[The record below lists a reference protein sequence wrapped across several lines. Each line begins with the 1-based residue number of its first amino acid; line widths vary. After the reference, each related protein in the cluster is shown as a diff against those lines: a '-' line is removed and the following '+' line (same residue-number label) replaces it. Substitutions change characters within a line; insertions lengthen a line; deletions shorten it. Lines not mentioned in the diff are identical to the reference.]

1 MQDGSPKLLDLNIP
15 PDTYKKM
22 STDKNV
28 KLLDLN
34 IPPDKY
40 KASLNQQNPAV
51 STGDTLGKNKFTPP
65 NPQTTNNQ
73 PKKQSSELMDILS
86 QPGQKLDKAIG
97 EFKQAFT
104 GSNVG
109 KGVGNYL
116 SGVVDIGNAGLST
129 IGSLFGVADYGLR
142 QLPGG
147 EGVSNV
153 INTPFNAVGQGVQA
167 GENALDKLGQ
177 GLPQN
182 VKNLGLPQKQ
192 ADQLSQ
198 SMSGLNQGLAQLLL
212 AHGLDAGYKGLMPEK
227 YSPIVKLSKDRL
239 TELKNQ
245 KPDVQPNEVP
255 PKDVSNV
262 AQVGPEG
269 TGVEKLTDLQPENKP
284 NAEVDKEFDK
294 HNTEKEAAD
303 HLIETPLHLLPDEIK
318 SKIQNE
324 AEDLIGELKN
334 ATVERTGL
342 SHFKEMGTSG
352 EENITRGKKTT
363 TNFFPDWFR
372 LIPGDKSVILNA
384 LQKILEDEG
393 KDKGVTVERAK
404 AVILDHLQNGRELRT
419 PDMIVSGVTKR
430 GDIIGEVP
438 PDEAINDFLG
448 QFADKKVTL
457 EDIHSAYNEFKQQ
470 EQFSFGANA
479 EPVKVSEP
487 VMETS
492 EVKPGEQMKMQG
504 LGEAKMP
511 EGFIN
516 RKGGKGE
523 ETTPLFN
530 QKTEDKSQENLFG
543 DNGQVLAS
551 RLPYI
556 NEFVNNSLSPI
567 VKDLI
572 KGGKNTIKG
581 FVNLVA
587 PTFGVDR
594 EARTIVDKTLGDQ
607 NKAATILDRA
617 SSEWE
622 NMLGKMNQHD
632 QVAFIDRYK
641 RGLPQQNEHLQL
653 IADYIKGVDKTVY
666 DELQKH
672 NPSINWK
679 ENHLRVMWKKIPGAE
694 TEQGGFKGLFRRP
707 LQGTKGMFKHS
718 TLEDMSEGIQK
729 GGIPYSY
736 NPLTNFKAS
745 YADAYKFITAN
756 RMWDAAKDLGLRVFV
771 RHGKDIPDGFVKL
784 NDGIAKVYF
793 KSKID
798 KVMTSP
804 GEWYVDEGF
813 GRLLNNHLS
822 TDLIRTSDF
831 GKGMMWI
838 KNAYTATEL
847 SFSPYH
853 FSFVSIASMAH
864 QLGLGYQKILS
875 SSLFV
880 GDFGRVGQ
888 GIKDVLTSPAAP
900 KIDYNIGR
908 DALRLLT
915 EDGFKNSEA
924 GKSLLKQFPEAGHL
938 IDLGFENGLTA
949 KLQDEYKNKSVNAFK
964 QAWNNQDPM
973 GAMLFHALPSLNQI
987 VMAPLFDHFI
997 PNIKW
1002 GAFLKGLSDDL
1013 VTHAEDLKSGKI
1025 TESQLASKNVTHVE
1039 DIFGEKNFDRF
1050 YWNRTFK
1057 SALQLLFRSV
1067 TWKQGT
1073 LHLFASAPFEQG
1085 KEFYDAAKEGRAPR
1099 LNRNLA
1105 FVLGLATIHTAMANA
1120 IQLAFGQGPTTSFKD
1135 LVAPKI
1141 NKDGS
1146 RIQIMDYFKDAMSFA
1161 KNQVNYLTS
1170 STSGEIGKLMELW
1183 QNKDFYGYEVYD
1195 PNAPISMETWQAA
1208 LHMAPLPFGVQQY
1221 LKTSGKPIEER
1232 ASGLLGFNKA
1242 PKYITNTSAQNDI
1255 DELYDKRFG
1264 GGTKP
1269 YSQREIDQAK
1279 TDLRNLKKQNSPQ
1292 FEDKLNDYVNKGL
1305 IDLKSNFV
1313 KELDKNSDVPQ
1324 DVKMFQRLP
1333 AVDQGGVLKDH
1344 PEDIQKYLPYAQTD
1358 LFKNNPEFLDQLK
1371 PIMEN
1376 LPAKQ
1381 RVSLQRRIYKKIGRV
1396 IE

>member
-227 YSPIVKLSKDRL
+227 YSPMVDIKSKPQGAYQ
-239 TELKNQ
+239 E
-245 KPDVQPNEVP
+245 
-255 PKDVSNV
+255 PK

-269 TGVEKLTDLQPENKP
+269 TGVEKLTDLQPEINL
-284 NAEVDKEFDK
+284 NAEVDNKSDLAEKNNVVETSKE
-294 HNTEKEAAD
+294 NQPAPNELPKEEAP
-303 HLIETPLHLLPDEIK
+303 IPETPKVETPEEAP
-318 SKIQNE
+318 IQQ
-324 AEDLIGELKN
+324 
-334 ATVERTGL
+334 T
-342 SHFKEMGTSG
+342 
-352 EENITRGKKTT
+352 EN
-363 TNFFPDWFR
+363 
-372 LIPGDKSVILNA
+372 
-384 LQKILEDEG
+384 
-393 KDKGVTVERAK
+393 
-404 AVILDHLQNGRELRT
+404 
-419 PDMIVSGVTKR
+419 
-430 GDIIGEVP
+430 
-438 PDEAINDFLG
+438 
-448 QFADKKVTL
+448 
-457 EDIHSAYNEFKQQ
+457 
-470 EQFSFGANA
+470 
-479 EPVKVSEP
+479 
-487 VMETS
+487 
-492 EVKPGEQMKMQG
+492 
-504 LGEAKMP
+504 
-511 EGFIN
+511 
-516 RKGGKGE
+516 
-523 ETTPLFN
+523 
-530 QKTEDKSQENLFG
+530 KSQENLFG

-594 EARTIVDKTLGDQ
+594 EARMIVDKTLGDQ

>member
-1 MQDGSPKLLDLNIP
+1 
-15 PDTYKKM
+15 
-22 STDKNV
+22 
-28 KLLDLN
+28 
-34 IPPDKY
+34 
-40 KASLNQQNPAV
+40 
-51 STGDTLGKNKFTPP
+51 
-65 NPQTTNNQ
+65 
-73 PKKQSSELMDILS
+73 
-86 QPGQKLDKAIG
+86 
-97 EFKQAFT
+97 
-104 GSNVG
+104 
-109 KGVGNYL
+109 
-116 SGVVDIGNAGLST
+116 
-129 IGSLFGVADYGLR
+129 
-142 QLPGG
+142 
-147 EGVSNV
+147 
-153 INTPFNAVGQGVQA
+153 
-167 GENALDKLGQ
+167 
-177 GLPQN
+177 
-182 VKNLGLPQKQ
+182 
-192 ADQLSQ
+192 
-198 SMSGLNQGLAQLLL
+198 
-212 AHGLDAGYKGLMPEK
+212 
-227 YSPIVKLSKDRL
+227 
-239 TELKNQ
+239 
-245 KPDVQPNEVP
+245 
-255 PKDVSNV
+255 
-262 AQVGPEG
+262 
-269 TGVEKLTDLQPENKP
+269 
-284 NAEVDKEFDK
+284 
-294 HNTEKEAAD
+294 
-303 HLIETPLHLLPDEIK
+303 
-318 SKIQNE
+318 
-324 AEDLIGELKN
+324 
-334 ATVERTGL
+334 
-342 SHFKEMGTSG
+342 
-352 EENITRGKKTT
+352 
-363 TNFFPDWFR
+363 
-372 LIPGDKSVILNA
+372 
-384 LQKILEDEG
+384 
-393 KDKGVTVERAK
+393 
-404 AVILDHLQNGRELRT
+404 
-419 PDMIVSGVTKR
+419 
-430 GDIIGEVP
+430 
-438 PDEAINDFLG
+438 
-448 QFADKKVTL
+448 
-457 EDIHSAYNEFKQQ
+457 
-470 EQFSFGANA
+470 
-479 EPVKVSEP
+479 
-487 VMETS
+487 
-492 EVKPGEQMKMQG
+492 
-504 LGEAKMP
+504 
-511 EGFIN
+511 
-516 RKGGKGE
+516 
-523 ETTPLFN
+523 
-530 QKTEDKSQENLFG
+530 
-543 DNGQVLAS
+543 
-551 RLPYI
+551 
-556 NEFVNNSLSPI
+556 
-567 VKDLI
+567 
-572 KGGKNTIKG
+572 
-581 FVNLVA
+581 
-587 PTFGVDR
+587 
-594 EARTIVDKTLGDQ
+594 
-607 NKAATILDRA
+607 
-617 SSEWE
+617 
-622 NMLGKMNQHD
+622 
-632 QVAFIDRYK
+632 
-641 RGLPQQNEHLQL
+641 
-653 IADYIKGVDKTVY
+653 
-666 DELQKH
+666 
-672 NPSINWK
+672 
-679 ENHLRVMWKKIPGAE
+679 
-694 TEQGGFKGLFRRP
+694 
-707 LQGTKGMFKHS
+707 
-718 TLEDMSEGIQK
+718 
-729 GGIPYSY
+729 
-736 NPLTNFKAS
+736 
-745 YADAYKFITAN
+745 
-756 RMWDAAKDLGLRVFV
+756 
-771 RHGKDIPDGFVKL
+771 
-784 NDGIAKVYF
+784 
-793 KSKID
+793 
-798 KVMTSP
+798 
-804 GEWYVDEGF
+804 
-813 GRLLNNHLS
+813 
-822 TDLIRTSDF
+822 
-831 GKGMMWI
+831 
-838 KNAYTATEL
+838 
-847 SFSPYH
+847 
-853 FSFVSIASMAH
+853 MAH

-1085 KEFYDAAKEGRAPR
+1085 KEFYDAVKEGRAPR

-1161 KNQVNYLTS
+1161 KNQVNYLTY

-1183 QNKDFYGYEVYD
+1183 QNKDFYGYEIVD
-1195 PNAPISMETWQAA
+1195 PNAPISMKAWQAA
-1208 LHMAPLPFGVQQY
+1208 LHMAPLPFGIQQY

-1232 ASGLLGFNKA
+1232 ASGLVGFNKA
-1242 PKYITNTSAQNDI
+1242 PKYITNTGAQNDI

-1269 YSQREIDQAK
+1269 YSQREMDQAK

>member
-1 MQDGSPKLLDLNIP
+1 MGDTQKIYDQVSQHADIGTYDEFNKAMADPVRRQKFYNGVSKVVDLGSWDKFNSYTEDNNL
-15 PDTYKKM
+15 T
-22 STDKNV
+22 STNQV
-28 KLLDLN
+28 K
-34 IPPDKY
+34 P
-40 KASLNQQNPAV
+40 
-51 STGDTLGKNKFTPP
+51 STGDTLEKNKFTPP

-198 SMSGLNQGLAQLLL
+198 SMSELNQGLAQLLL

-227 YSPIVKLSKDRL
+227 YSPMVDIKSKPQGAYQEPKAQVEPKQLKQPTDFYVNNVGVVSKVPIDEKALRNEKVQIDAEIKILKSKQNITNDNASKKRFDKFIKNRQDRIDIIDKTLTAGYEQVKPL
-239 TELKNQ
+239 TFE
-245 KPDVQPNEVP
+245 PSP
-255 PKDVSNV
+255 DVSNV

-269 TGVEKLTDLQPENKP
+269 TGVEKLTDLQPEINL
-284 NAEVDKEFDK
+284 NAEVDNKSDLAEKNNVVETSKE
-294 HNTEKEAAD
+294 NQPAPNELPKEEAP
-303 HLIETPLHLLPDEIK
+303 IPETPKVETPEEAP
-318 SKIQNE
+318 IQQ
-324 AEDLIGELKN
+324 
-334 ATVERTGL
+334 T
-342 SHFKEMGTSG
+342 
-352 EENITRGKKTT
+352 EN
-363 TNFFPDWFR
+363 
-372 LIPGDKSVILNA
+372 
-384 LQKILEDEG
+384 
-393 KDKGVTVERAK
+393 
-404 AVILDHLQNGRELRT
+404 
-419 PDMIVSGVTKR
+419 
-430 GDIIGEVP
+430 
-438 PDEAINDFLG
+438 
-448 QFADKKVTL
+448 
-457 EDIHSAYNEFKQQ
+457 
-470 EQFSFGANA
+470 
-479 EPVKVSEP
+479 
-487 VMETS
+487 
-492 EVKPGEQMKMQG
+492 
-504 LGEAKMP
+504 
-511 EGFIN
+511 
-516 RKGGKGE
+516 
-523 ETTPLFN
+523 
-530 QKTEDKSQENLFG
+530 KSQENLFG

-594 EARTIVDKTLGDQ
+594 EARMIVDKTLGDQ

-1381 RVSLQRRIYKKIGRV
+1381 RVSLQRRIYKKIGRI

>member
-227 YSPIVKLSKDRL
+227 YSPMVDIKSKPQGAYQ
-239 TELKNQ
+239 E
-245 KPDVQPNEVP
+245 
-255 PKDVSNV
+255 PK

-269 TGVEKLTDLQPENKP
+269 TGVEKLTDLQPEINL
-284 NAEVDKEFDK
+284 NAEVDNKSDLAEKNNVVETSKE
-294 HNTEKEAAD
+294 NQPAPNELPKEEAP
-303 HLIETPLHLLPDEIK
+303 IPETPKVETPEEAP
-318 SKIQNE
+318 IQQ
-324 AEDLIGELKN
+324 
-334 ATVERTGL
+334 T
-342 SHFKEMGTSG
+342 
-352 EENITRGKKTT
+352 EN
-363 TNFFPDWFR
+363 
-372 LIPGDKSVILNA
+372 
-384 LQKILEDEG
+384 
-393 KDKGVTVERAK
+393 
-404 AVILDHLQNGRELRT
+404 
-419 PDMIVSGVTKR
+419 
-430 GDIIGEVP
+430 
-438 PDEAINDFLG
+438 
-448 QFADKKVTL
+448 
-457 EDIHSAYNEFKQQ
+457 
-470 EQFSFGANA
+470 
-479 EPVKVSEP
+479 
-487 VMETS
+487 
-492 EVKPGEQMKMQG
+492 
-504 LGEAKMP
+504 
-511 EGFIN
+511 
-516 RKGGKGE
+516 
-523 ETTPLFN
+523 
-530 QKTEDKSQENLFG
+530 KSQENLFG

-594 EARTIVDKTLGDQ
+594 EARMIVDKTLGDQ

-1146 RIQIMDYFKDAMSFA
+1146 IIQIMDYFKDAMSFA

>member
-109 KGVGNYL
+109 EGVGNYL

-129 IGSLFGVADYGLR
+129 IESLYGVADYGLR

-262 AQVGPEG
+262 AQVGQEDKFKSNLEKSGVDAEFKGFNKKDGKVTGIVIDATVDPENPNPALRRSSV
-269 TGVEKLTDLQPENKP
+269 TLKPEDFTPDKIKAAADNSAKAFQAEALKENKP
-284 NAEVDKEFDK
+284 NAEVDKESDLA
-294 HNTEKEAAD
+294 EKNNVVETSKENQPAPNELPKEEAP
-303 HLIETPLHLLPDEIK
+303 IPETPKVETPE
-318 SKIQNE
+318 E
-324 AEDLIGELKN
+324 APVQQ
-334 ATVERTGL
+334 T
-342 SHFKEMGTSG
+342 
-352 EENITRGKKTT
+352 EN
-363 TNFFPDWFR
+363 
-372 LIPGDKSVILNA
+372 
-384 LQKILEDEG
+384 
-393 KDKGVTVERAK
+393 
-404 AVILDHLQNGRELRT
+404 
-419 PDMIVSGVTKR
+419 
-430 GDIIGEVP
+430 
-438 PDEAINDFLG
+438 
-448 QFADKKVTL
+448 
-457 EDIHSAYNEFKQQ
+457 
-470 EQFSFGANA
+470 
-479 EPVKVSEP
+479 
-487 VMETS
+487 
-492 EVKPGEQMKMQG
+492 
-504 LGEAKMP
+504 
-511 EGFIN
+511 
-516 RKGGKGE
+516 
-523 ETTPLFN
+523 
-530 QKTEDKSQENLFG
+530 KSQENLFG
-543 DNGQVLAS
+543 DNGQVLAT

-771 RHGKDIPDGFVKL
+771 RHGKDVPDGFVKL

-793 KSKID
+793 KSKVD

-822 TDLIRTSDF
+822 TDLIRTSDL

-1085 KEFYDAAKEGRAPR
+1085 KEFYDAVKEGRAPR

-1161 KNQVNYLTS
+1161 KNQVNYLTY

-1183 QNKDFYGYEVYD
+1183 QNKDFYGYEIVD
-1195 PNAPISMETWQAA
+1195 PNAPISMKAWQAA
-1208 LHMAPLPFGVQQY
+1208 LHMAPLPFGIQQY

-1232 ASGLLGFNKA
+1232 ASGLVGFNKA
-1242 PKYITNTSAQNDI
+1242 PKYITNTGAQNDI

-1269 YSQREIDQAK
+1269 YSQREMDQAK

>member
-1 MQDGSPKLLDLNIP
+1 MGDTQKIYDQVSQHADIGTYDEFNKAMADPVRRQKFYNGVSKVVDLGSWDKFNSYTEDNNL
-15 PDTYKKM
+15 T
-22 STDKNV
+22 STNQV
-28 KLLDLN
+28 K
-34 IPPDKY
+34 P
-40 KASLNQQNPAV
+40 

-227 YSPIVKLSKDRL
+227 YSPMVDIKSKPQGAYQ
-239 TELKNQ
+239 E
-245 KPDVQPNEVP
+245 
-255 PKDVSNV
+255 PK

-269 TGVEKLTDLQPENKP
+269 TGVEKLTDLQPEINL
-284 NAEVDKEFDK
+284 NAEVDNKSDLAEKNNVVETSKE
-294 HNTEKEAAD
+294 NQPAPNELPKEEAP
-303 HLIETPLHLLPDEIK
+303 IPETPKVETPEEAP
-318 SKIQNE
+318 IQQ
-324 AEDLIGELKN
+324 
-334 ATVERTGL
+334 T
-342 SHFKEMGTSG
+342 
-352 EENITRGKKTT
+352 EN
-363 TNFFPDWFR
+363 
-372 LIPGDKSVILNA
+372 
-384 LQKILEDEG
+384 
-393 KDKGVTVERAK
+393 
-404 AVILDHLQNGRELRT
+404 
-419 PDMIVSGVTKR
+419 
-430 GDIIGEVP
+430 
-438 PDEAINDFLG
+438 
-448 QFADKKVTL
+448 
-457 EDIHSAYNEFKQQ
+457 
-470 EQFSFGANA
+470 
-479 EPVKVSEP
+479 
-487 VMETS
+487 
-492 EVKPGEQMKMQG
+492 
-504 LGEAKMP
+504 
-511 EGFIN
+511 
-516 RKGGKGE
+516 
-523 ETTPLFN
+523 
-530 QKTEDKSQENLFG
+530 KSQENLFG

-594 EARTIVDKTLGDQ
+594 EARMIVDKTLGDQ

>member
-109 KGVGNYL
+109 EGVGNYL

-129 IGSLFGVADYGLR
+129 IESLYGVADYGLR

-262 AQVGPEG
+262 AQVGQEDKFKSNLEKSG
-269 TGVEKLTDLQPENKP
+269 VDAEFKGFNKKDGKVTGVVIDATVDPENPNPALRRSSVTLKPEDFTPDKIKAAADNSAKAFQAEALKENKP
-284 NAEVDKEFDK
+284 NAEVDKESDLA
-294 HNTEKEAAD
+294 EKNNVVETSKENQPAPNELPKEEAP
-303 HLIETPLHLLPDEIK
+303 IPETPKVETPE
-318 SKIQNE
+318 E
-324 AEDLIGELKN
+324 APVQQ
-334 ATVERTGL
+334 T
-342 SHFKEMGTSG
+342 
-352 EENITRGKKTT
+352 EN
-363 TNFFPDWFR
+363 
-372 LIPGDKSVILNA
+372 
-384 LQKILEDEG
+384 
-393 KDKGVTVERAK
+393 
-404 AVILDHLQNGRELRT
+404 
-419 PDMIVSGVTKR
+419 
-430 GDIIGEVP
+430 
-438 PDEAINDFLG
+438 
-448 QFADKKVTL
+448 
-457 EDIHSAYNEFKQQ
+457 
-470 EQFSFGANA
+470 
-479 EPVKVSEP
+479 
-487 VMETS
+487 
-492 EVKPGEQMKMQG
+492 
-504 LGEAKMP
+504 
-511 EGFIN
+511 
-516 RKGGKGE
+516 
-523 ETTPLFN
+523 
-530 QKTEDKSQENLFG
+530 KSQENLFG
-543 DNGQVLAS
+543 DNGQVLAT

-771 RHGKDIPDGFVKL
+771 RHGKDVPDGFVKL

-793 KSKID
+793 KSKVD

-822 TDLIRTSDF
+822 TDLIRTSDL

-1085 KEFYDAAKEGRAPR
+1085 KEFYDAVKEGRAPR

-1161 KNQVNYLTS
+1161 KNQVNYLTY

-1183 QNKDFYGYEVYD
+1183 QNKDFYGYEIVD
-1195 PNAPISMETWQAA
+1195 PNAPISMKAWQAA
-1208 LHMAPLPFGVQQY
+1208 LHMAPLPFGIQQY

-1232 ASGLLGFNKA
+1232 ASGLVGFNKA
-1242 PKYITNTSAQNDI
+1242 PKYITNTGAQNDI

-1269 YSQREIDQAK
+1269 YSQREMDQAK

>member
-109 KGVGNYL
+109 EGVGNYL

-129 IGSLFGVADYGLR
+129 IESLYGVADYGLR

-262 AQVGPEG
+262 AQVGQEDKFKSNLEKSGVDAEFKGFNKKDGKVTGIVIDATVDPENPNPALRRSSV
-269 TGVEKLTDLQPENKP
+269 TLKPEDFTPDKIKAAADNSAKAFQAEALKENKP
-284 NAEVDKEFDK
+284 NAEVDKESDLA
-294 HNTEKEAAD
+294 EKNNVVETSKENQPAPNELPKEEAP
-303 HLIETPLHLLPDEIK
+303 IPETPKVETPE
-318 SKIQNE
+318 E
-324 AEDLIGELKN
+324 APVQQ
-334 ATVERTGL
+334 T
-342 SHFKEMGTSG
+342 
-352 EENITRGKKTT
+352 EN
-363 TNFFPDWFR
+363 
-372 LIPGDKSVILNA
+372 
-384 LQKILEDEG
+384 
-393 KDKGVTVERAK
+393 
-404 AVILDHLQNGRELRT
+404 
-419 PDMIVSGVTKR
+419 
-430 GDIIGEVP
+430 
-438 PDEAINDFLG
+438 
-448 QFADKKVTL
+448 
-457 EDIHSAYNEFKQQ
+457 
-470 EQFSFGANA
+470 
-479 EPVKVSEP
+479 
-487 VMETS
+487 
-492 EVKPGEQMKMQG
+492 
-504 LGEAKMP
+504 
-511 EGFIN
+511 
-516 RKGGKGE
+516 
-523 ETTPLFN
+523 
-530 QKTEDKSQENLFG
+530 KSQENLFG
-543 DNGQVLAS
+543 DNGQVLAT

-771 RHGKDIPDGFVKL
+771 RHGKDVPDGFVKL

-793 KSKID
+793 KSKVD

-822 TDLIRTSDF
+822 TDLIRTSDL

-1085 KEFYDAAKEGRAPR
+1085 KEFYDAVKEGRAPR

-1161 KNQVNYLTS
+1161 KNQVNYLTY

-1183 QNKDFYGYEVYD
+1183 QNKDFYGYEIVD
-1195 PNAPISMETWQAA
+1195 PNAPISMKAWQAA
-1208 LHMAPLPFGVQQY
+1208 LHMAPLPFGIQQY

-1232 ASGLLGFNKA
+1232 ASGLVGFNKA
-1242 PKYITNTSAQNDI
+1242 PKYITNTGAQNDI

-1269 YSQREIDQAK
+1269 YSQREMDQAK

-1358 LFKNNPEFLDQLK
+1358 LFKNNPEFLNQLK

>member
-109 KGVGNYL
+109 EGVGNYL

-129 IGSLFGVADYGLR
+129 IESLYGVADYGLR

-262 AQVGPEG
+262 AQVGQEDKFKSNLEKSGVDAEFKGFNKKDGKVTGIVIDATVDPENPNPALRRSSV
-269 TGVEKLTDLQPENKP
+269 TLKPEDFTPDKIKAAADNSAKAFQAEALKENKP
-284 NAEVDKEFDK
+284 NAEVDKESDLA
-294 HNTEKEAAD
+294 EKNNVVETSKENQPAPNELPKEEAP
-303 HLIETPLHLLPDEIK
+303 IPETPKVETPE
-318 SKIQNE
+318 E
-324 AEDLIGELKN
+324 APVQQ
-334 ATVERTGL
+334 T
-342 SHFKEMGTSG
+342 
-352 EENITRGKKTT
+352 EN
-363 TNFFPDWFR
+363 
-372 LIPGDKSVILNA
+372 
-384 LQKILEDEG
+384 
-393 KDKGVTVERAK
+393 
-404 AVILDHLQNGRELRT
+404 
-419 PDMIVSGVTKR
+419 
-430 GDIIGEVP
+430 
-438 PDEAINDFLG
+438 
-448 QFADKKVTL
+448 
-457 EDIHSAYNEFKQQ
+457 
-470 EQFSFGANA
+470 
-479 EPVKVSEP
+479 
-487 VMETS
+487 
-492 EVKPGEQMKMQG
+492 
-504 LGEAKMP
+504 
-511 EGFIN
+511 
-516 RKGGKGE
+516 
-523 ETTPLFN
+523 
-530 QKTEDKSQENLFG
+530 KSQENLFG
-543 DNGQVLAS
+543 DNGQVLAT

-771 RHGKDIPDGFVKL
+771 RHGKDVPDGFVKL

-793 KSKID
+793 KSKVD

-822 TDLIRTSDF
+822 TDLIRTSDL

-1161 KNQVNYLTS
+1161 KNQVNYLTY

-1183 QNKDFYGYEVYD
+1183 QNKDFYGYEIVD
-1195 PNAPISMETWQAA
+1195 PNAPISMKAWQAA
-1208 LHMAPLPFGVQQY
+1208 LHMAPLPFGIQQY

-1232 ASGLLGFNKA
+1232 ASGLVGFNKA
-1242 PKYITNTSAQNDI
+1242 PKYITNTGAQNDI

-1269 YSQREIDQAK
+1269 YSQREMDQAK

>member
-227 YSPIVKLSKDRL
+227 YSPMVDIKSKPQGAYQ
-239 TELKNQ
+239 E
-245 KPDVQPNEVP
+245 
-255 PKDVSNV
+255 PK

-269 TGVEKLTDLQPENKP
+269 TGVEKLTDLQPEINL
-284 NAEVDKEFDK
+284 NAEVDNKSDLAEKNNVVETSKE
-294 HNTEKEAAD
+294 NQPAPNELPKEEAP
-303 HLIETPLHLLPDEIK
+303 IPETPKVETPEEAP
-318 SKIQNE
+318 IQQ
-324 AEDLIGELKN
+324 
-334 ATVERTGL
+334 T
-342 SHFKEMGTSG
+342 
-352 EENITRGKKTT
+352 EN
-363 TNFFPDWFR
+363 
-372 LIPGDKSVILNA
+372 
-384 LQKILEDEG
+384 
-393 KDKGVTVERAK
+393 
-404 AVILDHLQNGRELRT
+404 
-419 PDMIVSGVTKR
+419 
-430 GDIIGEVP
+430 
-438 PDEAINDFLG
+438 
-448 QFADKKVTL
+448 
-457 EDIHSAYNEFKQQ
+457 
-470 EQFSFGANA
+470 
-479 EPVKVSEP
+479 
-487 VMETS
+487 
-492 EVKPGEQMKMQG
+492 
-504 LGEAKMP
+504 
-511 EGFIN
+511 
-516 RKGGKGE
+516 
-523 ETTPLFN
+523 
-530 QKTEDKSQENLFG
+530 KSQENLFG

-594 EARTIVDKTLGDQ
+594 EARMIVDKTLGDQ

-1135 LVAPKI
+1135 LVAPRI